1 MTKKVQKICRLDIG
15 HVIGCHLR
23 VCNVGINQKRRAL
36 LTTGHVLAVA
46 MVMVWP
52 QLVRAQ
58 DSGSAVQLGTITVQG
73 EGQENPKGPVKGY
86 VAKSSSTATKT
97 GTPILETPQS
107 VSVITRDQID
117 AQDAKT
123 LSEALQYTPGVVAAP
138 YGSDARFDSPT
149 IRGFDGRQV
158 QFLNGL
164 RIMRTAGAAPIE
176 LYGLERVEVLRGPAS
191 ILYGQANPGGLINQI
206 SKRPTFDAFG
216 EVGVQIGSDDYYQTM
231 FDLGGPIADSENF
244 AYRLTGVA
252 RNAHDESG
260 FLDND
265 RYFVAPAFTWKP
277 DDDTS
282 LTVLTSFQR
291 DNPSSPSGL
300 PPALTLNA
308 TGVMLP
314 RGFYVGD
321 PSFDFSNRKQTD
333 IGYEFEHRFDET
345 WTFRQ
350 NFRYS
355 NLDWN
360 YQSLGMSS
368 AGNGMAGSLIAR
380 NATFQDE
387 RLNTFN
393 VDNNLQAEFATGGI
407 DHKLVFGLDYRNFD
421 NKVKTEFWRAT
432 PLDPVSP
439 VYGGPI
445 SLISRST
452 YADVKSTL
460 TQLGIYAQD
469 EMSYDNWRATVGLR
483 YDWASTEGG
492 AISAPGTAPRS
503 RSKDDEKPT
512 GRVGLGYVFDN
523 GIAPYVSYATSFEP
537 TPVPAN
543 GKLLE
548 PTMGEQWEA
557 GIKYQPQG
565 WDGFF
570 SAAVYDLLQKN
581 VSYQISSTPL
591 VYGQYDVRV
600 KGLELEG
607 VTSLADGLNLRA
619 AYTYMDTEIVS
630 GTNNGRRYENAPRHS
645 AGLWLDYTFAEDTPL
660 EGFGMGGGVRY
671 VGQRYGNST
680 NTFDMSA
687 VTLFDAGVHY
697 DKNNYRASLNVQN
710 IADKEYLASCGTF
723 GCYYGNGRTVMG
735 KLTYR
740 W

>member
-1 MTKKVQKICRLDIG
+1 M
-15 HVIGCHLR
+15 
-23 VCNVGINQKRRAL
+23 NQRRMSL
-36 LTTGHVLAVA
+36 LTTGHVLAVG
-46 MVMVWP
+46 MVMFWP
-52 QLVRAQ
+52 QLANAQ
-58 DSGSAVQLGTITVQG
+58 DSNSTVQLGTITVQG
-73 EGQENPKGPVKGY
+73 EGKENPKGPVKGY

-97 GTPILETPQS
+97 GTSVLETPQS
-107 VSVITRDQID
+107 VSVITLDQIK

-123 LSEALQYTPGVVAAP
+123 LSEALQFTPGVIAEP
-138 YGSDARFDSPT
+138 YGTDARFDSPT

-164 RIMRTAGAAPIE
+164 RIMRTAGAAPVE

-206 SKRPTFDAFG
+206 SKRPTFDALG
-216 EVGVQIGSDDYYQTM
+216 EVGVQIGSYDYYQTM
-231 FDLGGPIADSENF
+231 FDVGGPIGEAENF

-277 DDDTS
+277 DEDTS

-308 TGVMLP
+308 TGAMLP

-321 PSFDFSNRKQTD
+321 PSFDFSNRKQTN

-368 AGNGMAGSLIAR
+368 STGGMVGSLIRR

-393 VDNNLQAEFATGGI
+393 VDNNLQAEFATGAI
-407 DHKLVFGLDYRNFD
+407 DHKVIIGLDYRAYD
-421 NKVKTEFWRAT
+421 NKVKTEFWQAT
-432 PLDPVSP
+432 PLNPLNP

-445 SLISRST
+445 SLISRSV

-460 TQLGIYAQD
+460 TQVGVYAQD
-469 EMSYDNWRATVGLR
+469 EMSYENWRATVGLR

-492 AISAPGTAPRS
+492 SASAPGATPRS
-503 RSKDDEKPT
+503 LNKDDDKPT
-512 GRVGLGYVFDN
+512 GRIGLGYVFDN
-523 GIAPYVSYATSFEP
+523 GVAPYISYATSFEP
-537 TPVPAN
+537 IPVPAN
-543 GKLLE
+543 GQPLE
-548 PTMGEQWEA
+548 PTTGEQWEI
-557 GIKYQPQG
+557 GVKYQPQG

-570 SAAVYDLLQKN
+570 SAAVYDLRQRD
-581 VSYQISSTPL
+581 VAYQISSGPT
-591 VYGQYDVRV
+591 VYGQFGEVRV

-619 AYTYMDTEIVS
+619 AYTYMDTEIVG
-630 GTNNGRRYENAPRHS
+630 GTNNGNRYENAPRHS
-645 AGLWLDYTFAEDTPL
+645 AGLWLDYTFAEDTAL
-660 EGFGMGGGVRY
+660 EGFGIGAGARY
-671 VGQRYGNST
+671 VGQRYGNAT
-680 NTFDMSA
+680 NTFDLSG
-687 VTLFDAGVHY
+687 VTLLDAGVHY
-697 DKNNYRASLNVQN
+697 EKNGYRASLNVQN
-710 IADKEYLASCGTF
+710 IADKEYLSSCGTF

>member
-1 MTKKVQKICRLDIG
+1 M
-15 HVIGCHLR
+15 
-23 VCNVGINQKRRAL
+23 GINQGRRSF
-36 LTTGHVLAVA
+36 LTTGHVLAAGVTVFSPLLA
-46 MVMVWP
+46 N
-52 QLVRAQ
+52 AQ
-58 DSGSAVQLGTITVQG
+58 DAGTAVQLGTITVQS
-73 EGQENPKGPVKGY
+73 EGQENPKGQVKGY
-86 VAKSSSTATKT
+86 VARTSATATKT
-97 GTPILETPQS
+97 GTSILETPQS

-216 EVGVQIGSDDYYQTM
+216 EVGVQIGSYDYYQTM
-231 FDLGGPIADSENF
+231 FDLGGPVGEESDF

-265 RYFVAPAFTWKP
+265 RYYIAPAFTWKP
-277 DDDTS
+277 DEDTS

-308 TGVMLP
+308 TGTMLP

-321 PSFDFSNRKQTD
+321 PSFDFSNRTQTN

-360 YQSLGMSS
+360 YQALGMSS
-368 AGNGMAGSLIAR
+368 LSGGLDGSLIRR

-393 VDNNLQAEFATGGI
+393 VDNNLQAEFATAEI
-407 DHKLVFGLDYRNFD
+407 DHKMIFGVDYRTYD

-432 PLDPVSP
+432 SLDPVNP

-445 SLISRST
+445 SLISRTT

-460 TQLGIYAQD
+460 TQLGLYAQD

-483 YDWASTEGG
+483 YDWASTSGG
-492 AISAPGTAPRS
+492 SAAAPGAPPRS
-503 RSKDDEKPT
+503 LNKDDDKLT
-512 GRVGLGYVFDN
+512 GRIGLGYVFDN
-523 GIAPYVSYATSFEP
+523 GVAPYISYATSFEP

-543 GKLLE
+543 GQPLE
-548 PTMGEQWEA
+548 PTTGEQWEA

-570 SAAVYDLLQKN
+570 SAAIFDLRQEN
-581 VSYQISSTPL
+581 VVYQIASGPT
-591 VYGQYDVRV
+591 VYGQFGEVRV

-607 VTSLADGLNLRA
+607 VTSLTDGLNLRA
-619 AYTYMDTEIVS
+619 AYTYMDTEI
-630 GTNNGRRYENAPRHS
+630 GAGANNGNRYENAPRHS
-645 AGLWLDYTFAEDTPL
+645 AGLWLDYTFAEDTAL
-660 EGFGMGGGVRY
+660 EGFGMGAGVRY
-671 VGQRYGNST
+671 VGQRYGNSG

-687 VTLFDAGVHY
+687 ITLFDASLHY
-697 DKNNYRASLNVQN
+697 EKNNYRASLNVQN